1 MNLKFSTGTNH
12 PIPEIENSY
21 VCGLK
26 KTGGEGGGKRRF
38 SNQESEDTMS
48 NIVGIK
54 QLSGCSE
61 VGVHQIY
68 QK

>member
-1 MNLKFSTGTNH
+1 MNLKFSTETNH

-54 QLSGCSE
+54 
-61 VGVHQIY
+61 HII
-68 QK
+68 